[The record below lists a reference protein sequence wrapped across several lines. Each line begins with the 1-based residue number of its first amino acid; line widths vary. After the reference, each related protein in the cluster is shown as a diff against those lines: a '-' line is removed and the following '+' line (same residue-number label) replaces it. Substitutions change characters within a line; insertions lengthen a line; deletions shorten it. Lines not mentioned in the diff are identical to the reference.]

1 MVQFNGFYGC
11 PYCEVPGKSVQT
23 SERGYTLSYPFN
35 LDSQHGHHQLRT
47 HTSLTRN
54 AREAE
59 ERKATGARQNA
70 VCGVKGFSW
79 FSVLP
84 NFDLVRGVAID
95 YMHCALLGVTKMMMT
110 LWFDKSHKDKIF
122 SIATKISEVDNRLL
136 KIKPPNF
143 IARLPRSLSE
153 VSHYKASELKNFLLC
168 YSIPMLFGI
177 LPEDQF
183 QHFSLLV
190 YSVFILLQERITSE
204 DLANCRRMLM
214 EFVLNIPVLYS
225 ERYSTSNAHLL
236 LHLVDK
242 VQDLG
247 PLWCSSCFYFEDFNG
262 QLRRLFHGTQHIESQ
277 IAFAVCIHQMAQSLQ
292 VGSSEL
298 DFYRKLMDGEENSKD
313 N

>member
-1 MVQFNGFYGC
+1 MWQKIKFVYNIVYKVILHSRSCINNLTIRGILLNGVFDAPARCLFQNMVQFNGFYGS

-59 ERKATGARQNA
+59 EKKATGARQNA

-84 NFDLVRGVAID
+84 NFDLVRCVAID
-95 YMHCALLGVTKMMMT
+95 YMHCALLGVTKLMMT
-110 LWFDKSHKDKIF
+110 LWFDKSHKEKIF

-153 VSHYKASELKNFLLC
+153 VSHYKASELKTF
-168 YSIPMLFGI
+168 
-177 LPEDQF
+177 
-183 QHFSLLV
+183 FSTTASLRCL
-190 YSVFILLQERITSE
+190 
-204 DLANCRRMLM
+204 
-214 EFVLNIPVLYS
+214 EFCQKINS
-225 ERYSTSNAHLL
+225 STSLCLYIWFSSSSKNVSHLKTWQT
-236 LHLVDK
+236 VD
-242 VQDLG
+242 G
-247 PLWCSSCFYFEDFNG
+247 CLWN
-262 QLRRLFHGTQHIESQ
+262 LF
-277 IAFAVCIHQMAQSLQ
+277 
-292 VGSSEL
+292 
-298 DFYRKLMDGEENSKD
+298 
-313 N
+313 